1 MSNGSRKIAV
11 DVMGADLGLREVL
24 CGVRLALEGNNN
36 DLPELVLVGDT
47 KQIHPLLKELGIA
60 NHHRISTH
68 HASEVIEMHE
78 KPIQSMRQKK
88 DSSMM
93 RAIELV
99 KSGEADV
106 VLSCGNTGALMAAG
120 TIKLR
125 PMKGI
130 ERPALSSVIPSKDHH
145 FILIDVGANPDTTPI
160 QLVHNAILGTNHCRV
175 ELGVEKP
182 KVGLL
187 TIGTEEGKGTDRIQE
202 AHELFKKINGL
213 INYTGLIEGY
223 HMFNRDVDVIVCDGF
238 VGNILI
244 KSCESMFH
252 TLKAVITE
260 ELIKNPVRKIGA
272 LLSRGAYHSLK
283 DRFDPDRHGAA
294 PFLGINGT
302 VIKAH
307 GSSNRNTVMSA
318 IKTGIKILKHDM
330 NEQIQADVKEAE
342 RLISATEITKV
353 NTG

>member
-24 CGVRLALEGNNN
+24 CGVKQALETYK
-36 DLPELVLVGDT
+36 DLPAIQLVGDRH
-47 KQIHPLLKELGIA
+47 QIEPLLSELGL
-60 NHHRISTH
+60 STH
-68 HASEVIEMHE
+68 PIISIYHASEVIEMNE
-78 KPIQSMRQKK
+78 KPIQSIRQKK
-88 DSSMM
+88 DSSMV
-93 RAIELV
+93 RTIELV

-106 VLSCGNTGALMAAG
+106 ALSCGNTGALMAAG

-125 PMKGI
+125 PMQGI

-145 FILIDVGANPDTTPI
+145 FILLDVGANPDTTPI

-175 ELGVEKP
+175 ELGVERP

-187 TIGTEEGKGTDRIQE
+187 TIGTEEGKGTERIQE
-202 AHELFKKINGL
+202 AHELLKKINGL
-213 INYTGLIEGY
+213 INYTGLVEGY
-223 HMFNRDVDVIVCDGF
+223 HLFNKDVDVVVCDGF

-244 KSCESMFH
+244 KACESMFH
-252 TLKAVITE
+252 TLKDVIVE

-272 LLSRGAYHSLK
+272 LLSRGAYDSIR
-283 DRFDPDRHGAA
+283 DRFDPDKHGAA

-307 GSSNRNTVMSA
+307 GSSNRNAIMSA
-318 IKTGIKILKHDM
+318 IYSGVKILNHEM
-330 NEQIQADVKEAE
+330 NEQIQLDVKEAE
-342 RLISATEITKV
+342 RLINAADLACDLSEK
-353 NTG
+353 